1 MRKTIAA
8 AALLFAATSAFADR
22 HVVHKFDSTAPAAG
36 VRRVVIE
43 IPAGE
48 VTIRNG
54 SAKELRIFG
63 HVEREYDGWRRAE
76 ENQKIVDDISAEIRV
91 SNEEAVVR
99 RRFGPNAHG
108 WRGSH
113 SNEFHITIEVPAGVS
128 LDFETSYGEV
138 NIDGAFGDVMI
149 DLRAGEINLRTPR
162 ANVRELNAS
171 CRVGE
176 VRTNLGHEII
186 EREGIFPRTTHWS
199 KETGSSRLDV
209 HVTAGEV
216 NITLTQ

>member
-113 SNEFHITIEVPAGVS
+113 SNEFHITIE
-128 LDFETSYGEV
+128 
-138 NIDGAFGDVMI
+138 
-149 DLRAGEINLRTPR
+149 LRAGEINLRTPR